1 MPRFDGLSPAQWLYG
16 HRQRTDAVASPYA
29 YERITDQQFH
39 SHLDQRG
46 KEVSRV
52 MNRGPKRE
60 GKKFDPGDKVMLQ
73 DQKTKRWSIEAT
85 IVKNHGERS
94 YVVNDGTKEFARNR
108 KFIRGVPP
116 NDSQD
121 QDGQSR
127 ELPNHAINQN
137 EHDRASSNE
146 KSNPVAIPHPG
157 RRSKRKT
164 TKFCYS
170 Q

>member
-1 MPRFDGLSPAQWLYG
+1 MWAQTR
-16 HRQRTDAVASPYA
+16 RQ
-29 YERITDQQFH
+29 
-39 SHLDQRG
+39 
-46 KEVSRV
+46 
-52 MNRGPKRE
+52 
-60 GKKFDPGDKVMLQ
+60 KFDTDDKVIVQ

-137 EHDRASSNE
+137 EHDRASNNE
-146 KSNPVAIPHPG
+146 KSNPVAIPHPS

-164 TKFCYS
+164 IKVRFGQRSLTNWRGCSESVLFDPSTQQRALSATHSAVNSTTLFSSSSTGTGLTCY
-170 Q
+170 

>member
-1 MPRFDGLSPAQWLYG
+1 M
-16 HRQRTDAVASPYA
+16 
-29 YERITDQQFH
+29 
-39 SHLDQRG
+39 
-46 KEVSRV
+46 
-52 MNRGPKRE
+52 GPKRE

-85 IVKNHGERS
+85 IVKNHRERS

-108 KFIRGVPP
+108 KLIRGVPP

-127 ELPNHAINQN
+127 ELPSHLINQN
-137 EHDRASSNE
+137 KHDRANNDE
-146 KSNPVAIPHPG
+146 TLNPVANPQPS
-157 RRSKRKT
+157 RRSKRKM
-164 TKFCYS
+164 TKVRYG